1 MPALDDNGVYIPESR
16 EISRYLCNKFLTDPK
31 EDHWYPKDPVKRQEV
46 DLLLD
51 WSKPLH
57 ESVGAGIIVAKVF
70 PLIGAPWRDT
80 YGIFGFILGKTS
92 NIIHFCF
99 LNIDLKNLIL
109 ILSRRCNSRSSS
121 GIEKAC

>member
-1 MPALDDNGVYIPESR
+1 MQQHQVPALDDNGVYIPESR

-31 EDHWYPKDPVKRQEV
+31 ENHWYPKDPVKRQEV

-57 ESVGAGIIVAKVF
+57 ASVGAGIIVAKVF

-80 YGIFGFILGKTS
+80 YGIFGFILGKKS
-92 NIIHFCF
+92 NIIHLCYH
-99 LNIDLKNLIL
+99 LNVDWKNLI
-109 ILSRRCNSRSSS
+109 
-121 GIEKAC
+121 

>member
-1 MPALDDNGVYIPESR
+1 MFRFAIQQHPGNRSQTGR
-16 EISRYLCNKFLTDPK
+16 RNTD
-31 EDHWYPKDPVKRQEV
+31 WYPKDPVKRQEV

-57 ESVGAGIIVAKVF
+57 ASVGAGIIVAKVF

-92 NIIHFCF
+92 NIIHFVV
-99 LNIDLKNLIL
+99 
-109 ILSRRCNSRSSS
+109 
-121 GIEKAC
+121 